1 LGAEQARA
9 IAEGGSPAQAFGVR
23 RAKETGMT
31 RYVDW
36 GIQAKL
42 EAHDQAVER
51 GDATPDPEYRA
62 RLCVHVAR
70 ELANK
75 GTKRSKLSALEK
87 SRIIHL
93 IGGDNYLSLPW

>member
-1 LGAEQARA
+1 
-9 IAEGGSPAQAFGVR
+9 
-23 RAKETGMT
+23 
-31 RYVDW
+31 
-36 GIQAKL
+36 
-42 EAHDQAVER
+42 
-51 GDATPDPEYRA
+51 
-62 RLCVHVAR
+62 LCVHVAR